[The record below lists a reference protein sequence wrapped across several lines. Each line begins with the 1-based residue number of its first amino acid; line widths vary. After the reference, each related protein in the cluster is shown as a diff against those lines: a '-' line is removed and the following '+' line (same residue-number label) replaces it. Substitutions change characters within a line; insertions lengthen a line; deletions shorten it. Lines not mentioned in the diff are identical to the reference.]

1 MEDFSKM
8 SEDFLQN
15 LYKVIKI
22 YIFPFQSP
30 IAAKPLEASGEA
42 ASTIYVYNAFVL
54 ECYFMAS
61 YEDRD

>member
-42 ASTIYVYNAFVL
+42 ASIEYRNI
-54 ECYFMAS
+54 EICKM
-61 YEDRD
+61 